1 VSENRQLA
9 RIAKSTVISDNA
21 FSILVPVLDQVLDW
35 EPRHIRDLFESYG
48 LTLSDWERDRTDR
61 VRIGEM
67 FNESAPTE
75 ALAG

>member
-1 VSENRQLA
+1 
-9 RIAKSTVISDNA
+9 
-21 FSILVPVLDQVLDW
+21 LVPVLDQVLDW

-61 VRIGEM
+61 VRIDEM
-67 FNESAPTE
+67 FSESAAAA

>member
-1 VSENRQLA
+1 
-9 RIAKSTVISDNA
+9 
-21 FSILVPVLDQVLDW
+21 LVPVLDQVLDW

>member
-9 RIAKSTVISDNA
+9 QIAKSTVISDNA

-61 VRIGEM
+61 VRISEM
-67 FNESAPTE
+67 FNESGRTE